1 MSDDK
6 LPWFGL
12 LLLAPLIALA
22 IMGTSAFSVFSGT
35 GARIASAEAVGE
47 FAARSAMALDDLQRE
62 RANASS
68 WLISGSEASRQMYE
82 SNWENFEGTTENL
95 FALFDEGSVHGAVV
109 RPETRDALRL
119 SLTDIQTIR
128 PAVLARSV
136 SVEDSLSAY
145 TGALNHFIDVM
156 ALDLRRALGA
166 QARFTGA
173 FVALCRFYDRYAE
186 ELGAGLFAYG
196 AGEISQSSHSV
207 LLQAIGAQDSHLAAF
222 HSLAD
227 PHWDRQ
233 LSGLIARAEPGV
245 LAEARGHLIAAGYG
259 APLDQTHRA
268 WWRETRLPVYFE
280 LSTLRNRFAQDGVRA
295 VLAETQARRD
305 EAVRNAVWQILLIM
319 LASLLSGFA
328 ASRMMRT
335 RAEKVA
341 AAEPDAE
348 ADAGVD
354 ALSELDD
361 SYSSR
366 V

>member
-22 IMGTSAFSVFSGT
+22 IVGTSAFSVFSGT

-47 FAARSAMALDDLQRE
+47 FAARSAVALDDLQRE

-68 WLISGSEASRQMYE
+68 WLISGSQASRHMYE
-82 SNWENFEGTTENL
+82 GNWDNFERTTENL
-95 FALFDEGSVHGAVV
+95 FALFDPDSPHGAQF

-119 SLTDIQTIR
+119 SLIEVQDIR
-128 PAVLARSV
+128 PAVLARTV
-136 SVEDSLSAY
+136 SVEQALDAY
-145 TGALNHFIDVM
+145 TAALNHFINVM
-156 ALDLRRALGA
+156 ALELSRATGA

-173 FVALCRFYDRYAE
+173 FVALCRFHDRYAE

-280 LSTLRNRFAQDGVRA
+280 LSTLRNRFAQEGVRE

-305 EAVRNAVWQILLIM
+305 DAVRNAVWQILLIM
-319 LASLLSGFA
+319 LASLVSGFA
-328 ASRMMRT
+328 ATRLTRT
-335 RAEKVA
+335 GAGPVEP
-341 AAEPDAE
+341 AAEPDG
-348 ADAGVD
+348 DTAG
-354 ALSELDD
+354 ELDD
-361 SYSSR
+361 GLASR